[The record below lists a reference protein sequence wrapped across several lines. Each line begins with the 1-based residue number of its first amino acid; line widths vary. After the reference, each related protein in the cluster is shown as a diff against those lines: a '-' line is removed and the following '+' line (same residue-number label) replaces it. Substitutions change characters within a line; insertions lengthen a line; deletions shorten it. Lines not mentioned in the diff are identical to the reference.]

1 MDLELNC
8 KIWLERGGKKVFG
21 DGPSDILK
29 RVERTGSLRAAAK
42 EIRMS
47 YSQAWRLIDLL
58 EKQLGFPLLKRITG
72 GSAGGGSELTPQGKK
87 LVRRYAPFQ
96 EEARQQLQLLFE
108 KYFSGD

>member
-21 DGPSDILK
+21 EGPSDILR

-58 EKQLGFPLLKRITG
+58 EKELGYPLLERTAG
-72 GSAGGGSELTPQGKK
+72 GLAGGGSELTAGGRK
-87 LVRRYAPFQ
+87 LVGRFDPFQ
-96 EEARQQLQLLFE
+96 REARRQLQTLFD
-108 KYFSGD
+108 KYFAEG